1 MTRLTQQE
9 FDDIARRRK
18 SAMRHLES
26 DVIAV
31 NGGRGKFK
39 AGSES
44 GKAVRRRPRHENGK
58 MNTGE
63 SHYAR
68 HLDALLAAGKIS
80 GWWFEFM
87 TFTLAEL
94 CRIQP
99 DFTVLLPDGQIELH
113 EIKGGKWV
121 DCKDGREWTFFAEE
135 DARVKMRM
143 AGSVI
148 PFPLYVIWPNNAKAI
163 KKGGDP
169 WCRQK
174 INGEWWA

>member
-9 FDDIARRRK
+9 LDAIKARRRK
-18 SAMRHLES
+18 CAVSES
-26 DVIAV
+26 GIVVAA
-31 NGGRGKFK
+31 GGRGKFRP
-39 AGSES
+39 GSES
-44 GKAVRRRPRHENGK
+44 GKAVRRRPRHENGR

-68 HLDALLAAGKIS
+68 HLDALMAAGKIS

-113 EIKGGKWV
+113 EVKGGKWV
-121 DCKDGREWTFFAEE
+121 D
-135 DARVKMRM
+135 
-143 AGSVI
+143 
-148 PFPLYVIWPNNAKAI
+148 
-163 KKGGDP
+163 
-169 WCRQK
+169 
-174 INGEWWA
+174 